1 MTVWIAVKCPYC
13 QSTNVVKNGKSKQG
27 KQRYRCQNTECLR
40 SSFILDYTNCGY
52 KLEVKQK
59 IGEMATNGSGVR
71 DTARV
76 LNISASTVMSELK
89 KRCDPAEVSS
99 ARERAPRKKS
109 VNRTS

>member
-40 SSFILDYTNCGY
+40 SSFILDYSNRGY
-52 KLEVKQK
+52 QPEVKQK
-59 IGEMATNGSGVR
+59 IGEMVTNGSGIR

-76 LNISASTVMSELK
+76 LKISASTVMSELK
-89 KRCDPAEVSS
+89 KN
-99 ARERAPRKKS
+99 RKA
-109 VNRTS
+109 VNL

>member
-40 SSFILDYTNCGY
+40 SSFILDYTNYGY
-52 KLEVKQK
+52 KPEVKQT
-59 IGEMATNGSGVR
+59 IGAMVTNGSGIR

-76 LNISASTVMSELK
+76 LKISASTVMSELK
-89 KRCDPAEVSS
+89 K
-99 ARERAPRKKS
+99 K
-109 VNRTS
+109 NR